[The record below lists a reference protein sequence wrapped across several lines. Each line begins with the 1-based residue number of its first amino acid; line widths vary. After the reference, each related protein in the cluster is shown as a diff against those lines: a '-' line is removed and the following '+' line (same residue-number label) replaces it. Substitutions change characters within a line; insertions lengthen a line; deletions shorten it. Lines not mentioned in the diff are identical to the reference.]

1 MPGGL
6 WKSGASL
13 SIENFSRNAGEK
25 SSELEVEFQNIFS
38 AAGFQLGSS
47 EGGNF
52 NTIINNKGF
61 NPTSINSDYCALFDT
76 IHDFGRFKDSDDVL
90 LKSRGDNTK
99 VYLNSLVFFTLG
111 YYGYGL
117 EIDNMNF
124 YKNFGRLNGMAFNL
138 FSLASSITNDE
149 TEQMILLSALMQAGD
164 AENLSYYHT
173 TSKKMKED
181 TTKKEVY
188 NIILAMYNDY
198 LHKDGGLSALPVVID
213 TNKSLFTSNDKNL
226 NDRFIYLL
234 TQEGIND
241 PSSKKNP
248 YDKPKPFTKK
258 TFFVESPG
266 QNRTYQAE
274 TNIPGLFDVEFNGMP
289 SRDDQERF
297 KKGINTNII
306 YKDADKI
313 INYNYNIPFNDK
325 KKNPNVIET
334 LSKFF
339 QRHIKARRNSFNQ
352 IRSDSIINPE
362 LNNVANLQNV
372 YDIIAGNQDS
382 IQTKIQNIM
391 IEINLLFSQKRYG
404 DQLQAKVVDF
414 IRNNPNGL
422 NFIGLDGKTHPV
434 KNAVLVTGDR
444 MLFAFAILNKIPCIL
459 DYGSNLKTII
469 VYKPPA
475 VGGLVG
481 GAAAAPA
488 PKESEFHKPGL
499 RYRGSDRR
507 SVAQR
512 VEVEVEVEAEAEA
525 EAESQF
531 NFIYCNQEVVEHLI
545 DINKNNVAPNV
556 FFDTYYSS
564 FITTNNLKI
573 SEIFYQFIKLIL
585 VVPKRTYIDKSYNS
599 WFSNTDDDFY
609 HENKIYLIR
618 NENDIN
624 DYFFKNFESEYNRL
638 KQDDT
643 KIENISINN
652 TGSVYINNK
661 YYKPLSIFIDI
672 GKNINP
678 LTVNDDEHN
687 YIGQLNSIEPSVPIE
702 FQQRLKSKSMC
713 EGCVISGGGDKD
725 KSING
730 LMDIIMNYQIKTIQ
744 DYDER
749 SQQNTSYYINSQA
762 DPFFIPEELELNIF
776 LQLLISNLDKKIDI
790 NQIED
795 ILHYLED
802 IPEAKNVLDII
813 EHIREYLEIPFVSQK
828 LKTFDKNTIDLVKKC
843 LTQLYS
849 KYDSVYAIIDSKNYY
864 ELLDYAL
871 TENLIDL
878 SYMYLCKTLYN
889 DNENIKSKYLNIASK
904 IASPITTKAQIR
916 ARSNNT
922 TPKPTKKATLVAET
936 PISLIRP
943 RSSNTTS
950 LSKKSKLSKMLEFS
964 KQLKSEIIPQIPTS
978 TYQLPTSL
986 IASGRKTK
994 KNKNK
999 NRKKI
1004 SQREY
1009 LRSRQKYS
1017 KKKRI

>member
-6 WKSGASL
+6 WKNRAPL
-13 SIENFSRNAGEK
+13 SIENFSKDAGNQ
-25 SSELEVEFQNIFS
+25 SSQLEVEFQNIFS
-38 AAGFQLGSS
+38 AARFQLGSS

-52 NTIINNKGF
+52 DTIINNKGF

-90 LKSRGDNTK
+90 LKSRGDTTNA
-99 VYLNSLVFFTLG
+99 YLNSLVFFTLG

-117 EIDNMNF
+117 ETGNMNF
-124 YKNFGRLNGMAFNL
+124 YKNFGKLNGMAFNL

-188 NIILAMYNDY
+188 DIILAMYNDY
-198 LHKDGGLSALPVVID
+198 LYNSKDGSVSALPVVID
-213 TNKSLFTSNDKNL
+213 TNKSLFTSKDKNL
-226 NDRFIYLL
+226 DDRFIYLL

-248 YDKPKPFTKK
+248 YDNPKPFTNK

-266 QNRTYQAE
+266 QNRTYKAK
-274 TNIPGLFDVEFNGMP
+274 TDIPGLFDVEFNGMP

-352 IRSDSIINPE
+352 IRSDSIINHE

-372 YDIIAGNQDS
+372 YDIIAENQDG
-382 IQTKIQNIM
+382 IQTKIQNIK

-414 IRNNPNGL
+414 IRHNVNGID
-422 NFIGLDGKTHPV
+422 FIGLDNAPHNV

-488 PKESEFHKPGL
+488 NGI

-507 SVAQR
+507 SVEQID
-512 VEVEVEVEAEAEA
+512 ED
-525 EAESQF
+525 ESKF
-531 NFIYCNQEVVEHLI
+531 NFIHCDEIEASKLI
-545 DINKNNVAPNV
+545 DTDGDTLAPYIFV
-556 FFDTYYSS
+556 EMYYSS
-564 FITTNNLKI
+564 YIVTSFRK
-573 SEIFYQFIKLIL
+573 SEMFNQFIKLIL
-585 VVPKRTYIDKSYNS
+585 AVPKRTYIDKFYNS
-599 WFSNTDDDFY
+599 WFSNTDNQDY
-609 HENKIYLIR
+609 EYKIHLVK
-618 NENDIN
+618 NEANE
-624 DYFFKNFESEYNRL
+624 YFFNIFETEYNRH
-638 KQDDT
+638 KSVNEV
-643 KIENISINN
+643 KIKDISIDIH
-652 TGSVYINNK
+652 GYVYINKKKDN
-661 YYKPLSIFIDI
+661 PLSTDINIGTSIISFINLFKSEEYNYANELNELNHSEQQNI
-672 GKNINP
+672 GKQVLMSKRNK
-678 LTVNDDEHN
+678 
-687 YIGQLNSIEPSVPIE
+687 PS
-702 FQQRLKSKSMC
+702 RMC

-730 LMDIIMNYQIKTIQ
+730 LMDIIMNYQIKTIH

-762 DPFFIPEELELNIF
+762 EPFFIPEELELNIF

-802 IPEAKNVLDII
+802 MPEAKNLLDII

-889 DNENIKSKYLNIASK
+889 DNENIKSKYLNVASK
-904 IASPITTKAQIR
+904 IASPITTTNAQIR
-916 ARSNNT
+916 ARSNDT
-922 TPKPTKKATLVAET
+922 TPKPAKKATLVAET

-943 RSSNTTS
+943 RSSNTAS
-950 LSKKSKLSKMLEFS
+950 LSKKSKLSELSKMLEFS

-978 TYQLPTSL
+978 TYQLPTAL

-999 NRKKI
+999 NKKKM
-1004 SQREY
+1004 SQKEY

-1017 KKKRI
+1017 KKKSI